1 MIRTKPPKNNTIT
14 LPCKL
19 IQYLLEYEDPG
30 DLILLC
36 TFYCYQAKL
45 QNTNEPEITIQ
56 QTAGIL
62 NWSDK
67 RVKKHNQRLKDLK
80 VITEA
85 RHAIWGIGTSKHVK
99 LSFLSSNLTDNRE
112 GRNFRLP
119 NDSVIY
125 NITSSISK
133 GCTLQETSSPN
144 KRITAS
150 MFDQFWS
157 IYPRKTDKGKALS
170 KWLQVC
176 KRKDA
181 PTWREVKRAILQ
193 QKQSERWQESMFI
206 PMPATWLNQ
215 RRWLD
220 DPSEMKK
227 IDFNQPVSGPAF
239 VIDDG
244 RRYDRCK
251 DGEYRNAAGEI
262 YIP

>member
-1 MIRTKPPKNNTIT
+1 MIRTKLPKNSKSQSFCN
-14 LPCKL
+14 L
-19 IQYLLEYEDPG
+19 IEFFLKQDSPSE
-30 DLILLC
+30 LISLYYM
-36 TFYCYQAKL
+36 YCYLAIQ
-45 QNTNEPEITIQ
+45 QNSNYPEINSTKMARLLQ
-56 QTAGIL
+56 
-62 NWSDK
+62 WDRR
-67 RVKKHNQRLKDLK
+67 RVKSVTARLIDLK
-80 VITEA
+80 I
-85 RHAIWGIGTSKHVK
+85 IQGGGGICPISV
-99 LSFLSSNLTDNRE
+99 
-112 GRNFRLP
+112 P

-239 VIDDG
+239 IIDDG

>member
-1 MIRTKPPKNNTIT
+1 MIRTKLPKKRT
-14 LPCKL
+14 LPL
-19 IQYLLEYEDPG
+19 SVDLLQFLFTQEEPA

-36 TFYCYQAKL
+36 TFYCYIAVL
-45 QNTNEPEITIQ
+45 QNTNTPRITIAV
-56 QTAGIL
+56 TAGAL
-62 NWSDK
+62 GWSDR
-67 RVKKHNQRLKDLK
+67 RVKYTQQQLKTLHILGD
-80 VITEA
+80 TA
-85 RHAIWGIGTSKHVK
+85 NNNHVK
-99 LSFLSSNLTDNRE
+99 LSFLPSNFTDNGGG
-112 GRNFRLP
+112 GRFRLP